1 MTCNISQSKCCRTLT
16 RTNVNI
22 AHFEK
27 KNHDLSVKG
36 NHFNF
41 FEEGVQLCVLTSVRR
56 PTVVVKRCSV
66 LSHILRRASL
76 VTSSGSGGRC
86 PRCKN
91 FNAIYYPYC
100 TKQSSITRA
109 GLKSIRVQSEQTEG
123 ITLAN
128 ANI

>member
-1 MTCNISQSKCCRTLT
+1 MTCNISQSKCCRTVT
-16 RTNVNI
+16 RTNLNI
-22 AHFEK
+22 AHFEIRT
-27 KNHDLSVKG
+27 LTSSVKG
-36 NHFNF
+36 NHFNL

-66 LSHILRRASL
+66 LSHMLRRASL

-100 TKQSSITRA
+100 IKQSSIARA
-109 GLKSIRVQSEQTEG
+109 GLKSVRVQSEQTEG
-123 ITLAN
+123 TTLAN